1 MTIFL
6 LLFLVLLV
14 VILVIGA
21 ANTVNDDDLHKPLPA
36 FIVAFFIVIAMLVVF
51 GWGMEHGKAKATG
64 RTLTIS
70 QPTINPADT
79 DRKQT
84 P

>member
-21 ANTVNDDDLHKPLPA
+21 MNTINNGDLDRPLPS
-36 FIVAFFIVIAMLVVF
+36 VAWALLVVVGLLVVF